1 MNRDVCPLWMPW
13 MRWDVESKASLFG
26 MSFENPHLK
35 GHNTLLVSLVM
46 LPMKE
51 STCYLHVDFLVC
63 AGVEVECMRDTAT
76 GSF

>member
-1 MNRDVCPLWMPW
+1 MDEV
-13 MRWDVESKASLFG
+13 DVESKASLFG
-26 MSFENPHLK
+26 MSFENPRLK

-46 LPMKE
+46 LQMKE
-51 STCYLHVDFLVC
+51 PTCYLHVDFLVC